1 MGACAAMCM
10 CVDMPTCMCSIV
22 RVCVCATAYVCVYA
36 YVRLR
41 NLQERIETG
50 PAQIL
55 ANAAGRELD
64 ALVAVGA
71 EDEVRGACPGDHRIH
86 LPRREVVSHVADLL
100 LDMHRAVG
108 LQDVS
113 NHGTSPFTHIC
124 GCGCMGM
131 CGCAV
136 ERLRVYAKAPAG
148 ASAPPPWY
156 QRRGAESFEASQA
169 ASATL
174 PGDGFSAAEDAAA
187 FRATAA
193 MEAGVPSGLNQP

>member
-22 RVCVCATAYVCVYA
+22 RVCVCATVYVYVYA

-64 ALVAVGA
+64 VRAAVGA

-86 LPRREVVSHVADLL
+86 LPRREIVSHVADLL
-100 LDMHRAVG
+100 LDMRRAVG
-108 LQDVS
+108 FQNVPD
-113 NHGTSPFTHIC
+113 HGVPPLRIYADADAWVCADARLSVC
-124 GCGCMGM
+124 VCMPK
-131 CGCAV
+131 
-136 ERLRVYAKAPAG
+136 RLRAHPH
-148 ASAPPPWY
+148 PPPWY
-156 QRRGAESFEASQA
+156 QCRGAESFETSRA

-193 MEAGVPSGLNQP
+193 MEAGVLSGLTQP

>member
-64 ALVAVGA
+64 VRAAVGA

-86 LPRREVVSHVADLL
+86 LPRREIVSHVADLL
-100 LDMHRAVG
+100 LDMRRAVG
-108 LQDVS
+108 FQNVPDHGVPPLRIYADADVWVCADARLS
-113 NHGTSPFTHIC
+113 VC
-124 GCGCMGM
+124 VCMPK
-131 CGCAV
+131 
-136 ERLRVYAKAPAG
+136 RLRAHPH
-148 ASAPPPWY
+148 PPWY
-156 QRRGAESFEASQA
+156 QCRGAESFEASRA
-169 ASATL
+169 AAATL
-174 PGDGFSAAEDAAA
+174 PGEDSSAAEDAAA
-187 FRATAA
+187 FRAPAA
-193 MEAGVPSGLNQP
+193 MEAGVLPGLTQP

>member
-55 ANAAGRELD
+55 ANAAGRELGVR
-64 ALVAVGA
+64 AAVGA

-86 LPRREVVSHVADLL
+86 LPRREIVSQMPLTSSWTGEQA
-100 LDMHRAVG
+100 HRMAP
-108 LQDVS
+108 S
-113 NHGTSPFTHIC
+113 PETSPSSSSP
-124 GCGCMGM
+124 
-131 CGCAV
+131 
-136 ERLRVYAKAPAG
+136 YSSSP
-148 ASAPPPWY
+148 
-156 QRRGAESFEASQA
+156 
-169 ASATL
+169 
-174 PGDGFSAAEDAAA
+174 
-187 FRATAA
+187 
-193 MEAGVPSGLNQP
+193 

>member
-64 ALVAVGA
+64 VRAALGA
-71 EDEVRGACPGDHRIH
+71 EDEVRGACPGTTVPTCPVVRSYRM
-86 LPRREVVSHVADLL
+86 LPTCCS
-100 LDMHRAVG
+100 
-108 LQDVS
+108 
-113 NHGTSPFTHIC
+113 IC
-124 GCGCMGM
+124 
-131 CGCAV
+131 A
-136 ERLRVYAKAPAG
+136 
-148 ASAPPPWY
+148 
-156 QRRGAESFEASQA
+156 
-169 ASATL
+169 
-174 PGDGFSAAEDAAA
+174 
-187 FRATAA
+187 
-193 MEAGVPSGLNQP
+193 VPSGFRTFLIMACHLYAYMRMRG

>member
-22 RVCVCATAYVCVYA
+22 RVYVCATAYVYVYA

-55 ANAAGRELD
+55 ANAAGCELD
-64 ALVAVGA
+64 VRAAVGA
-71 EDEVRGACPGDHRIH
+71 EDEVRGACPGDHHIH
-86 LPRREVVSHVADLL
+86 LPRREIVSHVADL
-100 LDMHRAVG
+100 
-108 LQDVS
+108 
-113 NHGTSPFTHIC
+113 PK
-124 GCGCMGM
+124 
-131 CGCAV
+131 
-136 ERLRVYAKAPAG
+136 RLRAHPR
-148 ASAPPPWY
+148 PPWY
-156 QRRGAESFEASQA
+156 QCRGAESFETSRA

-174 PGDGFSAAEDAAA
+174 PGDGFSAAENAAA

-193 MEAGVPSGLNQP
+193 MEAGVLSGLTQP

>member
-22 RVCVCATAYVCVYA
+22 RVRVCATAYVCVYA

-55 ANAAGRELD
+55 ANAAGRELGVR
-64 ALVAVGA
+64 AAVGA

-86 LPRREVVSHVADLL
+86 LPRREIVSHVADLL
-100 LDMHRAVG
+100 LDMRRAVG
-108 LQDVS
+108 FQNVPD
-113 NHGTSPFTHIC
+113 HGVPPLRMYADADAWVCADARLSVC
-124 GCGCMGM
+124 VCMPK
-131 CGCAV
+131 
-136 ERLRVYAKAPAG
+136 RLRAHPH
-148 ASAPPPWY
+148 PPWY
-156 QRRGAESFEASQA
+156 QRRGAESFETSRA

-193 MEAGVPSGLNQP
+193 MEAGVPSGLTQP

>member
-64 ALVAVGA
+64 VRAAVGA

-86 LPRREVVSHVADLL
+86 LPRREIVPHVADLL
-100 LDMHRAVG
+100 LDMRRAVG
-108 LQDVS
+108 FQNVPD
-113 NHGTSPFTHIC
+113 HGVPPLRIYADARLSVC
-124 GCGCMGM
+124 VCMPK
-131 CGCAV
+131 
-136 ERLRVYAKAPAG
+136 RLRAHPH
-148 ASAPPPWY
+148 PPWY
-156 QRRGAESFEASQA
+156 QCRGAESFEASRA
-169 ASATL
+169 AAATL
-174 PGDGFSAAEDAAA
+174 PGEDSSAAEDAAA
-187 FRATAA
+187 FRAPAA
-193 MEAGVPSGLNQP
+193 MEAGVLPGLTQP

>member
-64 ALVAVGA
+64 VRAGVGA

-86 LPRREVVSHVADLL
+86 LPRREIVSHVADLL
-100 LDMHRAVG
+100 LDMRRVCQSA
-108 LQDVS
+108 
-113 NHGTSPFTHIC
+113 C
-124 GCGCMGM
+124 G
-131 CGCAV
+131 
-136 ERLRVYAKAPAG
+136 RIRT
-148 ASAPPPWY
+148 PPWY
-156 QRRGAESFEASQA
+156 QCRGAESFETSRA

-193 MEAGVPSGLNQP
+193 MEAGVLSGLTQP

>member
-1 MGACAAMCM
+1 
-10 CVDMPTCMCSIV
+10 MCSIV

-55 ANAAGRELD
+55 ANAAGRELN
-64 ALVAVGA
+64 
-71 EDEVRGACPGDHRIH
+71 VR
-86 LPRREVVSHVADLL
+86 
-100 LDMHRAVG
+100 
-108 LQDVS
+108 
-113 NHGTSPFTHIC
+113 
-124 GCGCMGM
+124 
-131 CGCAV
+131 
-136 ERLRVYAKAPAG
+136 
-148 ASAPPPWY
+148 
-156 QRRGAESFEASQA
+156 A

-193 MEAGVPSGLNQP
+193 MEAGVLSGLTQP

>member
-64 ALVAVGA
+64 VQAAVGFQNVPDHGVPPLRIYA
-71 EDEVRGACPGDHRIH
+71 DADAWAC
-86 LPRREVVSHVADLL
+86 ADARLS
-100 LDMHRAVG
+100 VC
-108 LQDVS
+108 V
-113 NHGTSPFTHIC
+113 
-124 GCGCMGM
+124 CMPK
-131 CGCAV
+131 
-136 ERLRVYAKAPAG
+136 RLRAHPH
-148 ASAPPPWY
+148 PPWY
-156 QRRGAESFEASQA
+156 QCRGAESFETSRA

-193 MEAGVPSGLNQP
+193 MEAGVLSGLTQP

>member
-64 ALVAVGA
+64 VRAAVGA

-86 LPRREVVSHVADLL
+86 LPRREIVSHVADLL
-100 LDMHRAVG
+100 LDM
-108 LQDVS
+108 
-113 NHGTSPFTHIC
+113 
-124 GCGCMGM
+124 
-131 CGCAV
+131 
-136 ERLRVYAKAPAG
+136 
-148 ASAPPPWY
+148 
-156 QRRGAESFEASQA
+156 RRGCSICA
-169 ASATL
+169 
-174 PGDGFSAAEDAAA
+174 
-187 FRATAA
+187 
-193 MEAGVPSGLNQP
+193 VPSGFRTFLIMACHLYAYMRMRMHGHVRMRG

>member
-64 ALVAVGA
+64 VRAAVGA

-86 LPRREVVSHVADLL
+86 LPRREIVSHVADLL
-100 LDMHRAVG
+100 LDMRRAVG
-108 LQDVS
+108 FQNVPD
-113 NHGTSPFTHIC
+113 HGVPPLRIYADARLSVC
-124 GCGCMGM
+124 VCMPK
-131 CGCAV
+131 
-136 ERLRVYAKAPAG
+136 RLRAHPH
-148 ASAPPPWY
+148 PPWY
-156 QRRGAESFEASQA
+156 QCRGAESFEASRA
-169 ASATL
+169 AAATL
-174 PGDGFSAAEDAAA
+174 PGEDSSAAEDAAA
-187 FRATAA
+187 FRAPAA
-193 MEAGVPSGLNQP
+193 MEAGVLPGLTQP